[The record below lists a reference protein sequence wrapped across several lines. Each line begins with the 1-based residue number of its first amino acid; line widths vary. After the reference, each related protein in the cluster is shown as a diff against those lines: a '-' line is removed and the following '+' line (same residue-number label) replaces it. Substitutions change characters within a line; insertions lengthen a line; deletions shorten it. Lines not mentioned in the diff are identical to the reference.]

1 MEEIKKFKTKE
12 IIMSILLVFLI
23 LLVVFISLLV
33 ISNKGSSNVQE
44 VPNNNLLIANYLDV
58 SSIDTTNY
66 DSVFSEINLKKITFK
81 NLNNNITNDFETK
94 QQEDLDRLNTNKDYI
109 LKYNTD
115 NNITNY
121 KKISTVNQTL
131 LTEIN
136 NNILSILYI
145 IEENIDYLGK
155 NSYINSILINIDN
168 NTIIKNT
175 EFLSTYNINKNDICS
190 RIFDIFI
197 NEYDLSTVNLTIDEA
212 KQHKEE
218 YVSKLITNFDDLIY
232 PYINDENIYVKY
244 SKNYIAKTL
253 FDVEAKEIRYST
265 LKV

>member
-33 ISNKGSSNVQE
+33 ISNKDNNDVKE
-44 VPNNNLLIANYLDV
+44 VPNDNLLITNYLDI

-66 DSVFSEINLKKITFK
+66 DTVFSEINLKKITFK
-81 NLNNNITNDFETK
+81 NFSSDITSDFETK
-94 QQEDLDRLNTNKDYI
+94 QQEDLDRLNTSKDYI
-109 LKYNTD
+109 VKYNTD

-121 KKISTVNQTL
+121 KKTSTVNQTL
-131 LTEIN
+131 LTEID
-136 NNILSILYI
+136 NNILSVLYI

-155 NSYINSILINIDN
+155 NSYINSILININ
-168 NTIIKNT
+168 SNTIVQND

-197 NEYDLSTVNLTIDEA
+197 NEYDLSVVNLTIDEV
-212 KQHKEE
+212 KEHKEE

-244 SKNYIAKTL
+244 SKNYVAKTL
-253 FDVEAKEIRYST
+253 FDIEVKEIRYST